1 MGKNIDE
8 RALWVIHRPG
18 NQATSVQD
26 PKIRSWPG
34 DNGHKGR
41 GEVEPLLREERKGTR
56 LSSAAGWRRFRKHSV
71 PKSSVFWDIS
81 SMNSNIC
88 CLPW

>member
-1 MGKNIDE
+1 MRKDIDE
-8 RALWVIHRPG
+8 RGLRVIHCPG

-41 GEVEPLLREERKGTR
+41 GEVEPVLRRDRKGTR
-56 LSSAAGWRRFRKHSV
+56 LSSAADWSTGGDSV
-71 PKSSVFWDIS
+71 HKSSMFWDIS
-81 SMNSNIC
+81 SINSNTS